1 MYILAPRATVK
12 CGAHITCAH
21 EEHEKAAAC
30 GQLRSSSTHGAC
42 SKARHACS
50 MVCAAPSQQHD
61 HTAEGHRVVGG
72 KGVGALWTGDRARF
86 RTFRNRGCL
95 ARLTPLFRD
104 RAGQHPGVPWTVRH
118 HFSSSGPPR
127 ARRPS
132 CGWNE
137 GRKVVSQGIPT
148 VGIPIR
154 SRIQI
159 EYVVFRLNTVRRG
172 AWGGNPLPVGDGNWT
187 G

>member
-137 GRKVVSQGIPT
+137 GRKVVRRRDRGR
-148 VGIPIR
+148 PIA
-154 SRIQI
+154 
-159 EYVVFRLNTVRRG
+159 TDRRPKTEG
-172 AWGGNPLPVGDGNWT
+172 TPDTPRPKTQRTPPRRPKTQARRR
-187 G
+187 